1 MVEIE
6 PEEGS
11 CCPLGATWIEHL
23 NAYNFALFS
32 QHASGVTLLL
42 YRDRNDT
49 AAQLS
54 VPLRYPG
61 NKTGRVWHCL
71 VSESRLEG
79 ARYYAYRIEGPWNPG
94 EGHRFDPTKVLLDPY
109 AKGIVFPNQY
119 ERAEAYGDRN
129 SAGHAPL
136 AALKLDRTG
145 FDWTGDRQVHHG
157 ADLIIYEMHVRGFT
171 QHRSSGVADARRGTY
186 RGVIDKIPYLQQL
199 GITAVELM
207 PIFQYDPGEGNYWGY
222 MPLNYFSAHHAYARE
237 SDAHEQQNEFREM
250 VKALHA
256 AGIEVILDVVYNH
269 TSEGDERGPTYCYRG
284 IDNAAYYLLG
294 QDRRT
299 YRNDAGTGNVLNT
312 ANPAV
317 RKMVLDSLRY
327 WAVEMRVDG
336 FRFDLASI
344 FTRNV
349 DGTLNLDDPPIIGEI
364 TSDPALM
371 HKRLIAEAW
380 DPAVYQLGRNFP
392 GITWLQWNGRFRDD
406 VRSFVRGDPGF
417 VNALMTRMYGSDD
430 LFPDTLADAYRPRQ
444 SVNYVTSHD
453 GFCLY
458 DLVAYNHK
466 RNEANGYENRDGVD
480 DNRSWN
486 CGWEGDLGV
495 PDEVVALRHRQA
507 KNFCCLLFL
516 ACGTPMF
523 MAGDEFLNTQ
533 KGNNNPFNQDK
544 ETTWLDWSLLQKHS
558 DFHRFFR
565 EMIAFRK
572 RHKILGASRFWR
584 DRVLWRGVGA
594 ESDRSHH
601 SHTLAFLLE
610 ETDHSSLYIMVNAY
624 RESLSFELPSGY
636 QWTRAIDTALPSP
649 SDIAE
654 SREQAALP
662 QTEQVYLTAA
672 RSVVVLEGQRQELPT
687 AS

>member
-11 CCPLGATWIEHL
+11 CCPLGATWIKEL
-23 NAYNFALFS
+23 KAYNFALFS

-42 YRDRNDT
+42 FRDRNDS
-49 AAQLS
+49 APQLT

-71 VSESRLEG
+71 ISESRLEG
-79 ARYYAYRIEGPWNPG
+79 AQYYGYRVEGPWDPSQ
-94 EGHRFDPTKVLLDPY
+94 GHRFDPRKVLVDPY
-109 AKGIVFPNQY
+109 AKGVVFPDHF
-119 ERAEAYGDRN
+119 ERWEACGDCD

-136 AALKLDRTG
+136 GVLGLDRTL
-145 FDWTGDRQVHHG
+145 FDWTGDHQVHHG
-157 ADLIIYEMHVRGFT
+157 SDLIIYEMHIRGFT
-171 QHRSSGVADARRGTY
+171 QHPSSRVADCRRGTY

-199 GITAVELM
+199 GVTAVELM
-207 PIFQYDPGEGNYWGY
+207 PVFQYDPGEQNYWGY
-222 MPLNYFSAHHAYARE
+222 MPLNFFTVHHAYAE
-237 SDAHEQQNEFREM
+237 GGDVHEQQNEFRQM

-269 TSEGDERGPTYCYRG
+269 TSEGDERGPTHCYRG
-284 IDNAAYYLLG
+284 IDNASYYMLG
-294 QDRRT
+294 LDRRT
-299 YRNDAGTGNVLNT
+299 YRNEAGTGNVLNT

-327 WAVEMRVDG
+327 WAVEMRIDG

-344 FTRNV
+344 FTRNA

-380 DPAVYQLGRNFP
+380 DPAVYELGRKFP
-392 GITWLQWNGRFRDD
+392 GVTWLQWNGRFRDD
-406 VRSFVRGDPGF
+406 VRSFLRGDPAL
-417 VNALMTRMYGSDD
+417 VNPLMTRMYGSDD

-458 DLVAYNHK
+458 DLVAYNRKH
-466 RNEANGYENRDGVD
+466 NEANGYENRDGAD

-486 CGWEGDLGV
+486 CGWEGDAAV
-495 PDEVVALRHRQA
+495 SDEVVALRIHQA
-507 KNFCCLLFL
+507 KNFCCLLFM

-523 MAGDEFLNTQ
+523 LAGDEFLNTQ
-533 KGNNNPFNQDK
+533 KGNNNPFNQDN
-544 ETTWLDWSLLQKHS
+544 ETTWLDWSLIEKHA

-572 RHKILGASRFWR
+572 RHRILGSSRFWR
-584 DRVLWRGVGA
+584 DRIVWRGVTA
-594 ESDRSHH
+594 EPDRSHD
-601 SHTLAFLLE
+601 SHTLAYLLE
-610 ETDHSSLYIMVNAY
+610 ETADSSLYVIVNAY
-624 RESLSFELPSGY
+624 WESLRFELPGGY
-636 QWTRAIDTALPSP
+636 HWTRVIDTALASP
-649 SDIAE
+649 ADIAGAGNGPFP
-654 SREQAALP
+654 SQA
-662 QTEQVYLTAA
+662 EEFYLTPA
-672 RSVVVLEGQRQELPT
+672 RSVVVFEGRR
-687 AS
+687 

>member
-6 PEEGS
+6 AEEGS

-23 NAYNFALFS
+23 KAYNFALFS

-42 YRDRNDT
+42 YRDCNDSVP
-49 AAQLS
+49 QLA

-71 VSESRLEG
+71 IPENRLEG
-79 ARYYAYRIEGPWNPG
+79 ARYYAYRVEGPWEPS
-94 EGHRFDPTKVLLDPY
+94 EGHRFDPRKLLVDPY
-109 AKGIVFPNQY
+109 AKGIAFPDHF
-119 ERAEAYGDRN
+119 ERCEASVDRD

-136 AALKLDRTG
+136 GVLGLDRTR
-145 FDWTGDRQVHHG
+145 FDWAGDRQVRHG
-157 ADLIIYEMHVRGFT
+157 SDLIIYEMHVRGFT
-171 QHRSSGVADARRGTY
+171 QHPSSGVRDCRRGTY

-199 GITAVELM
+199 GVTAVELM
-207 PIFQYDPGEGNYWGY
+207 PVFQYDPGEGNYWGY
-222 MPLNYFSAHHAYARE
+222 MPLNFFTAQAAYCSGTGAQ
-237 SDAHEQQNEFREM
+237 EQQDEFREM

-256 AGIEVILDVVYNH
+256 AEIEVILDVVYNH
-269 TSEGDERGPTYCYRG
+269 TSEADEHGPTYCYRG
-284 IDNAAYYLLG
+284 IDNASYYMLG
-294 QDRRT
+294 LDRRT

-317 RKMVLDSLRY
+317 RKMILDSLRY

-344 FTRNV
+344 FTRNA
-349 DGTLNLDDPPIIGEI
+349 DGSLNLDDPPIIGEI

-380 DPAVYQLGRNFP
+380 DPAVYELGRKFP
-392 GITWLQWNGRFRDD
+392 GVTWLQWNGKFRDD

-417 VNALMTRMYGSDD
+417 VNALMARIYGSDD

-444 SVNYVTSHD
+444 SVNYITSHD

-458 DLVAYNHK
+458 DLVAYNQKH
-466 RNEANGYENRDGVD
+466 NEANGYENRDGVD

-495 PDEVVALRHRQA
+495 PDEVVTLRIRQA

-523 MAGDEFLNTQ
+523 LAGDEFLNTQ
-533 KGNNNPFNQDK
+533 RGNNNPFNQDN
-544 ETTWLDWSLLQKHS
+544 ETTWLDWSLLEKHS
-558 DFHRFFR
+558 GFHRFFR

-584 DRVLWRGVGA
+584 NRIRWRGVGS
-594 ESDRSHH
+594 EPDRAYH
-601 SHTLAFLLE
+601 SHTLAVLLE
-610 ETDHSSLYIMVNAY
+610 ESDDSSLYVMVNAY
-624 RESLSFELPSGY
+624 YESLRFELPSGY
-636 QWTRAIDTALPSP
+636 RWSRVIDTALPSP
-649 SDIAE
+649 SDIAANVA
-654 SREQAALP
+654 RIALP
-662 QTEQVYLTAA
+662 QAEDIYLAGA
-672 RSVVVLEGQRQELPT
+672 RSVVVLEGER
-687 AS
+687 